1 MSRRAK
7 SALIR
12 RLLAPC
18 HKSQKMAKALHKQH
32 PEGRRHPAREMMR
45 QLPSRR
51 ELS

>member
-12 RLLAPC
+12 RLFARC
-18 HKSQKMAKALHKQH
+18 HKSLKMAKELQKQH
-32 PEGRRHPAREMMR
+32 PEWRRHPVREMMR
-45 QLPSRR
+45 KLPFRS